1 MTMEGMIAY
10 CGLICT
16 DCPAYVA
23 TQADDRQALETVAAE
38 WRKQFSE
45 PAITADTIICDGC
58 LGGGRLSGYC
68 STCEIRACAVERLG
82 PLPPVNCAHC
92 DDYACQKLDDFL
104 GHVPDARALLDRVSS
119 GLA

>member
-1 MTMEGMIAY
+1 MTMVGMIAY

-16 DCPAYVA
+16 ECPAYVA

-38 WRKQFSE
+38 WRRQFSE
-45 PAITADTIICDGC
+45 PAITADTIVCDGC

-82 PLPPVNCAHC
+82 PLLPVNCAHC

-104 GHVPDARALLDRVSS
+104 GHVPEARALLDRISS
-119 GLA
+119 SLA